1 MKPNKKFNLSVD
13 DIQTIETALFLLQK
27 ENVDTGAKKKVVELL
42 AKLHH
47 QKVWYTSKD
56 KFQGGG

>member
-47 QKVWYTSKD
+47 QKVWFRPRKD
-56 KFQGGG
+56 YVSG